1 MMQMRYE
8 LKSELRKIEIKERRW
23 LQKKDSYGALKEKL
37 YEKVPPALDK
47 TLQAAFEK
55 AFGLLFLKGRGL
67 VELTFNKKQ
76 LEREFRGR
84 DILAEKTMD
93 LKHLKSVEKRL
104 NHSQRVNNFVTTL
117 SGVGMGLVG
126 MGLPDIPMF
135 AATVLKGVYEIAAG
149 YGIDYTQPDEQV
161 YILRLIRAALVDGDE
176 RVRLSQAL
184 DSPAEEGTEVSEEIA
199 LTSEALADALL
210 VEKFV
215 QSVPIV
221 GAVGGI
227 VNNRV
232 YARISALA
240 GMKYKKRYLL
250 SKMM

>member
-1 MMQMRYE
+1 MQYAI
-8 LKSELRKIEIKERRW
+8 KSELRKIELKERQW
-23 LQKKDSYGALKEKL
+23 LQKKDVTAALKAKL

-76 LEREFRGR
+76 LEREFQGYDTLSKNTR
-84 DILAEKTMD
+84 D
-93 LKHLKSVEKRL
+93 LKYIRRVEKRVE
-104 NHSQRVNNFVTTL
+104 HGQRVNNFVTTM
-117 SGVGMGLVG
+117 SGFGLGFLG

-149 YGIDYTQPDEQV
+149 YGVDYTREDEQI
-161 YILRLIRAALVDGDE
+161 YILRVIRAALISGDE
-176 RVRLSQAL
+176 RTKLFKKL
-184 DSPAEEGTEVSEEIA
+184 DSPVEEGASVSDEIA
-199 LTSEALADALL
+199 LTSEALSDALL
-210 VEKFV
+210 VEKFIQGMPV
-215 QSVPIV
+215 V

-232 YARISALA
+232 YTRISTLA
-240 GMKYKKRYLL
+240 TLKYKKRYILG
-250 SKMM
+250 KML